1 MSLWAHS
8 YRPAVKST
16 PCGTSHNKRE
26 KMSSSRTLTCGR
38 TDESWVWSDESKCA
52 SAFVISCGCRTPYD
66 DIYRFLSIYCH
77 LDVLLISESL
87 IQTTC
92 CFITTTQLRPGAERS
107 CLRSRPDA
115 QWKHLQTNTTK
126 QALNC
131 GAAVFLY
138 PSKILNLNLKL
149 LVSLVSK
156 H

>member
-1 MSLWAHS
+1 MLTVNHMSLWVHS

-107 CLRSRPDA
+107 CLRSRPDE
-115 QWKHLQTNTTK
+115 WFELWSSCIPISIKNLE
-126 QALNC
+126 
-131 GAAVFLY
+131 FE
-138 PSKILNLNLKL
+138 SKATGLFSFKTLTECW
-149 LVSLVSK
+149 
-156 H
+156 